1 MKKYLCLIILA
12 IPGIVPS
19 CNYLEEQ
26 STPHVTALR
35 PPAKNEI
42 TTVAVLPFKN
52 TTERKGTE
60 DVLRRCFHANLSAT
74 GYEALRLEEVDE
86 RLNLASIDASGLDRE
101 NAYKIGKIVKADA
114 LIYGA
119 VTKCSKR
126 FFGVYS
132 QVVFGAEVRMVDAK
146 SSRVIWQAE
155 HTETTHG
162 GSVPISP
169 FSVPEA
175 IVESSINVREKVVAD
190 TADRLA
196 KKFIAGIPGRQ
207 FDSSSA
213 NIISIRPNGQTM
225 AVYYKVQRGDTL
237 YKISEKFYGDTSRL
251 DEIRSANTVTGDTL
265 TRGQEIIIPG
275 VPILDDVGDSRR
287 VDNNYKKGVYR
298 VKWGDSLYD
307 VASKVFHDGAR
318 WTVIYNANRNEIQN
332 IKDLPVGQVIIIPL
346 TISASDSFKK

>member
-35 PPAKNEI
+35 PPVKNEI
-42 TTVAVLPFKN
+42 TTVAVLPFRN
-52 TTERKGTE
+52 TTEKKGTE
-60 DVLRRCFHANLSAT
+60 DVLRKCFHANLSAT
-74 GYEALRLEEVDE
+74 GYEVLRLEEVDE
-86 RLNLASIDASGLDRE
+86 RLNLASIDASGLDKE

-114 LIYGA
+114 LVYGA

-132 QVVFGAEVRMVDAK
+132 QVVFGAEVKMVDAK
-146 SSRVIWQAE
+146 SSRIIWQAE

-190 TADRLA
+190 TAERLA
-196 KKFIAGIPGRQ
+196 KKFIAGIPGKR
-207 FDSSSA
+207 FDLSTA
-213 NIISIRPNGQTM
+213 NVISIRPNGQATP
-225 AVYYKVQRGDTL
+225 VYYKVQRGDTL
-237 YKISEKFYGDTSRL
+237 YGISDKFYGDTSRL
-251 DEIRSANTVTGDTL
+251 EEIRKANNITGDTL
-265 TRGQEIIIPG
+265 TRGQEIVIPG
-275 VPILDDVGDSRR
+275 VPILEDVGESHQLEK
-287 VDNNYKKGVYR
+287 NHKKGVYR

-307 VASKVFHDGAR
+307 IASKVFGDGKR
-318 WTVIYNANRNEIQN
+318 WTAIYDANKKEIQN
-332 IKDLPVGQVIIIPL
+332 IKDLPVGQVIIIPF
-346 TISASDSFKK
+346 IVSESDSFKK